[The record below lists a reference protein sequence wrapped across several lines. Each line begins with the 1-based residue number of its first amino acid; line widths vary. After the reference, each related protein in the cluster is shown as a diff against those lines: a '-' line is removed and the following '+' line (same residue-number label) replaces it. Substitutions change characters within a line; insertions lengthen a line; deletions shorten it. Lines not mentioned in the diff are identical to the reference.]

1 MIGNISSKKGNK
13 HMGKGVKQYGIYVSC
28 SGSKNG
34 AWLIRE
40 YNTLKD
46 AVKEAYRL
54 ARCRYHYR
62 TQLAN
67 TFIVA
72 SNTGITLNLTVGRE
86 YVRYFV
92 ERYIIFDDTIGFL
105 EISGGQTGV
114 KHTFIVKAGI
124 I

>member
-1 MIGNISSKKGNK
+1 MKKY
-13 HMGKGVKQYGIYVSC
+13 GVYAVC

-54 ARCRYHYR
+54 SRCRYHY
-62 TQLAN
+62 TAQL
-67 TFIVA
+67 TDIFIAA
-72 SNTGITLNLTVGRE
+72 SNTGITLNLTAGQE

-92 ERYIIFDDTIGFL
+92 ERYRVFDRMIAIL
-105 EISGGQTGV
+105 EISGGVTGV
-114 KHTFIVKAGI
+114 KCTFTVKEGI

>member
-1 MIGNISSKKGNK
+1 MKKY
-13 HMGKGVKQYGIYVSC
+13 GVYAAW

-54 ARCRYHYR
+54 SRCKYHY
-62 TQLAN
+62 TAQLMDI
-67 TFIVA
+67 FIVA

-92 ERYIIFDDTIGFL
+92 ERYIIFDDMIGFL

-114 KHTFIVKAGI
+114 KRTFMAKTGI

>member
-1 MIGNISSKKGNK
+1 MWKKY
-13 HMGKGVKQYGIYVSC
+13 GVYTAC

-40 YNTLKD
+40 YSELKD

-54 ARCRYHYR
+54 SRCRYHYR
-62 TQLAN
+62 AQLAD

-72 SNTGITLNLTVGRE
+72 SNTGITLNLAVGRE

-92 ERYIIFDDTIGFL
+92 ERYGIFDRTIATL
-105 EISGGQTGV
+105 EISGGVIGAER
-114 KHTFIVKAGI
+114 TFMLKGGI

>member
-1 MIGNISSKKGNK
+1 MKKY
-13 HMGKGVKQYGIYVSC
+13 GVYTAC
-28 SGSKNG
+28 SGSKND

-40 YNTLKD
+40 YNTLKE

-54 ARCRYHYR
+54 SRCRYHY
-62 TQLAN
+62 TAQL
-67 TFIVA
+67 TDIFIVA
-72 SNTGITLNLTVGRE
+72 SNTGITLNLIAGQE

-92 ERYIIFDDTIGFL
+92 ERYRVFDRTIAIL

-114 KHTFIVKAGI
+114 KRTFIVKEGI